1 LVATTQKICQLTSK
15 KISVCTVNL
24 NTVKKNASLAAGIFV
39 FAVSKGPDSNAW
51 VRGPSEAQT
60 KTGFQLEPRFIQK

>member
-1 LVATTQKICQLTSK
+1 M
-15 KISVCTVNL
+15 
-24 NTVKKNASLAAGIFV
+24 KKNASLAAGIFV

>member
-1 LVATTQKICQLTSK
+1 MPAQ
-15 KISVCTVNL
+15 
-24 NTVKKNASLAAGIFV
+24 SLAFLYL
-39 FAVSKGPDSNAW
+39 AVSKGPDSNAW

>member
-1 LVATTQKICQLTSK
+1 TFK

-51 VRGPSEAQT
+51 VRGLP
-60 KTGFQLEPRFIQK
+60 KHKQKRGSNWNPVLYKSN